1 MEMQKKKILIVDD
14 SEMNREILI
23 SMLEEEYDIIQ
34 AEDGQQAVYIM
45 TEHHMELA
53 LLLLDMNMPV
63 MNGYQV
69 LQVMKERLW
78 LDHIP
83 VICISADSS
92 DDNIGRAYEM
102 GVSDYF
108 GRPFDAAVVLRR
120 VHNTIALHD
129 KSMGNFQDALGM
141 LSTFY
146 YLILKVNLT
155 TDSYLILKDGFADH
169 EGYFNSLTSFSSR
182 LHSFADQNY
191 IYEEDKKEYLEFCN
205 IDRLKKAFAAG
216 SQQETIRYRRKV
228 GNEFK
233 WVSISMM
240 CSEEYED
247 DDQIVMLYVK
257 DINDDYLK
265 QLDEVMRKTTDSLGT
280 VTVNVTKGICLSC
293 AVKEKSVALSG
304 KNESLDSYVRRISQ
318 FAIGW
323 EDRIKAEDIFAKE
336 YLLKE
341 FECGRNTV
349 SFETVVQGDDD
360 EKIRMFKVTME
371 MVRNSVTEEVEGI
384 LYFLDITDSY
394 LAEKIPQLLYQKSFE
409 KIALI
414 DARRKLIN
422 MESTEN
428 FNAYRYLNTK
438 IDYNIYVQDIIGAT
452 VPEQEQERLRR
463 YTDLESVC
471 RELDQ
476 NERYSFTIHQVNED
490 GEKRLKEYNY
500 MYLFKELGILLAV
513 TEDITELS
521 GKDVLTGG
529 YNRQGF
535 IHNVENIFRNCEDRT
550 KYAVLYFNVRNFKA
564 VNELFGI
571 DSGDTVLRTIYRNL
585 KASSLK
591 PCVVARVEADQ
602 FTCLIERKN
611 LDLDGLSGLCEWNF
625 TQDGKTMHI
634 FFGCGIFFVEDK
646 PMSINGM
653 IDRAKLAKKYIT
665 DEYVKP
671 YNIYDTSMKSHYI
684 NRAELAGELRTGLA
698 QEQFKVYY
706 QPVVDTQTGKI
717 KSAEAL
723 IRWIHPQRGFVSP
736 AVFIPAL
743 EESGHISE
751 VDFYVTKK
759 VFEFMRKRH
768 EEGRINVPVSIN
780 LSWMDFY
787 DESMMKWIEENVE
800 TNRNLGIRSRF
811 EITETSFEAMKQNR
825 NNILE
830 SLQEKGAMTLLD
842 DFGSGYSSYGVLQDY
857 NFDILKIDMSLVRQI
872 ETNARSRSILKSII
886 AMAHE
891 LGMQLV
897 AEGAETE
904 EQVAFLR
911 ENSCDYIQGYYYSK
925 PLPEEEFITFMESH
939 S

>member
-1 MEMQKKKILIVDD
+1 MEEQKKKILIVDD

-23 SMLEEEYDIIQ
+23 SMLEDEYDVIQ

-45 TEHHMELA
+45 TEHHMELS

-63 MNGYQV
+63 MNGYEV

-78 LDHIP
+78 LDRIP

-92 DDNIGRAYEM
+92 DDNIGRAYEL

-108 GRPFDAAVVLRR
+108 ARPFDAAVVLRR

-155 TDSYLILKDGFADH
+155 TDSYLILKDGFDD
-169 EGYFNSLTSFSSR
+169 EESYFNGLTSFSAR
-182 LHSFADQNY
+182 LRCFVDHDC
-191 IYEEDKKEYLEFCN
+191 IYEDDKKEYLEFCN
-205 IDRLKKAFAAG
+205 IKRLKKAFAEG
-216 SQQETIRYRRKV
+216 KMQEMIRYRRKV
-228 GNEFK
+228 NNEFK
-233 WVSISMM
+233 WVSLSMI
-240 CSEEYED
+240 CSEEYEED
-247 DDQIVMLYVK
+247 NQIVMLYVR

-265 QLDEVMRKTTDSLGT
+265 QLDEVMRKTMGSLGT
-280 VTVNVTKGICLSC
+280 VTVNVSDGMCISC
-293 AVKEKSVALSG
+293 AVKNKSIGIQGEKE
-304 KNESLDSYVRRISQ
+304 NLDAYVRRI
-318 FAIGW
+318 AMYTIGW
-323 EDRIKAEDIFAKE
+323 EDRTKAEHLFSQE
-336 YLLKE
+336 NLLKE
-341 FECGRNTV
+341 FAGGRTNV
-349 SFETVVQGDDD
+349 SVETVVQGDQDD
-360 EKIRMFKVTME
+360 KIRMFRISIE
-371 MVRNSVTEEVEGI
+371 MIRNSVTGDVEGV
-384 LYFLDITDSY
+384 LYFLDITESY

-414 DARRKLIN
+414 DARRNLIN
-422 MESTEN
+422 MESTED

-438 IDYNIYVQDIIGAT
+438 IDYNTYFRDIIGVM
-452 VPEQEQERLRR
+452 VPDQEKEHLKK
-463 YTDLESVC
+463 YTDMETVC
-471 RELDQ
+471 KELDQ
-476 NERYSFTIHQVNED
+476 NGRYSFTVHQINED
-490 GEKRLKEYNY
+490 GEKRLKEFNY
-500 MYLFKELGILLAV
+500 MYLFKELGIILAV

-529 YNRQGF
+529 DNRQGF
-535 IHNVENIFRNCEDRT
+535 IHNSENVFRHCEDVT
-550 KYAVLYFNVRNFKA
+550 EYAVLYFNVRNFKA

-571 DSGDTVLRTIYRNL
+571 DSGDKVLRMIYRNL
-585 KASSLK
+585 KSSSLK

-602 FTCLIERKN
+602 FTCLVEKKN
-611 LDLDGLSGLCEWNF
+611 LDFDALAGLCEWNF
-625 TQDGKTMHI
+625 TKDGKTMHI
-634 FFGCGIFFVEDK
+634 FCGCGIFFVEDK
-646 PMSINGM
+646 EMSINGM

-665 DEYVKP
+665 DEYIKP
-671 YNIYDTSMKSHYI
+671 YNIYDVSMKSYYI
-684 NRAELAGELRTGLA
+684 DRAELAGELRNGLA

-706 QPVVDTQTGKI
+706 QPVVDAQTGEI

-723 IRWIHPQRGFVSP
+723 IRWIHPKRGFVSP
-736 AVFIPAL
+736 AIFIPAL

-751 VDFYVTKK
+751 LDFYVTKK
-759 VFEFMRKRH
+759 VFEFMWKRN
-768 EEGRINVPVSIN
+768 EEGRKNVPVSIN

-787 DESMMKWIEENVE
+787 DEKMIKWIEKNVE
-800 TNRNLGIRSRF
+800 ASEKMGIKSRF

-872 ETNARSRSILKSII
+872 ETNPKSRSILKSII

-911 ENSCDYIQGYYYSK
+911 ENKCDYIQGYYYSK
-925 PLPEEEFITFMESH
+925 PLSEEEFIEYLENN
-939 S
+939 

>member
-1 MEMQKKKILIVDD
+1 MEEQRKKILIVDD

-23 SMLEEEYDIIQ
+23 SMLEDEYDIIQ

-45 TEHHMELA
+45 TEHHMELS

-63 MNGYQV
+63 MNGYEV
-69 LQVMKERLW
+69 LRVMKERLW

-155 TDSYLILKDGFADH
+155 TNSYLILKDGFDDN
-169 EGYFNSLTSFSSR
+169 EGYFNSLTSFSER
-182 LHSFADQNY
+182 LQAFADRDY
-191 IYEEDKKEYLEFCN
+191 IYEEDKKEYLEFCDT
-205 IDRLKKAFAAG
+205 DRLKQAFASG
-216 SQQETIRYRRKV
+216 SKQETIRYRRRV

-240 CSEEYED
+240 CSEEYEED
-247 DDQIVMLYVK
+247 NQIVMLYVR

-265 QLDEVMRKTTDSLGT
+265 QLDEVMRKTMDSLGT
-280 VTVNVTKGICLSC
+280 VTVNITRGKCISC
-293 AVKEKSVALSG
+293 AVKEKAVGLIEER
-304 KNESLDSYVRRISQ
+304 ESLDSYVRRLSQ

-323 EDRIKAEDIFAKE
+323 EDRTKAGELFSQE
-336 YLLKE
+336 NLLKE
-341 FECGRNTV
+341 FKNGKTNV
-349 SFETVVQGDDD
+349 FFETVVQGDDD
-360 EKIRMFKVTME
+360 EKIRMFKVVME
-371 MVRNSVTEEVEGI
+371 MVRNSVTGEVEGI
-384 LYFLDITDSY
+384 LYFLDITESY

-414 DARRKLIN
+414 DARRNLIN

-438 IDYNIYVQDIIGAT
+438 IDYDIYVKDIIGAT
-452 VPEQEQERLRR
+452 VPEQEQERLRK
-463 YTDLESVC
+463 YTDLAAVC
-471 RELDQ
+471 EELDQ
-476 NERYSFTIHQVNED
+476 TGRYSFTIHQMNEN

-521 GKDVLTGG
+521 EKDVLTGG

-535 IHNVENIFRNCEDRT
+535 IHNVENVFRNCEDKT
-550 KYAVLYFNVRNFKA
+550 EYAVLYFNVRNFKA

-571 DSGDTVLRTIYRNL
+571 DSGDKVLRMIYKNL
-585 KASSLK
+585 RSSSLK

-602 FTCLIERKN
+602 FTCLIDKKN
-611 LDLDGLSGLCEWNF
+611 LDLNALSGLCEWNF

-634 FFGCGIFFVEDK
+634 FCGCGIFNVEEK
-646 PMSINGM
+646 TMSINGM

-684 NRAELAGELRTGLA
+684 DRAELAGELRNGLS

-717 KSAEAL
+717 RSAEAL
-723 IRWIHPQRGFVSP
+723 IRWIHPKRGFVSP

-751 VDFYVTKK
+751 LDFYVTKK
-759 VFEFMRKRH
+759 VFDFMRKRN
-768 EEGRINVPVSIN
+768 EEGKKNVPVSVN

-787 DESMMKWIEENVE
+787 DESMMKWIAENVE
-800 TNRNLGIRSRF
+800 ECQKLGIDSRF

-872 ETNARSRSILKSII
+872 ETNPKSRSILKSII

-891 LGMQLV
+891 LGMKLV

-904 EQVAFLR
+904 DQVAFLK
-911 ENSCDYIQGYYYSK
+911 EHKCDYIQGYYYSK
-925 PLPEEEFITFMESH
+925 PLPEDEFIEFMENN
-939 S
+939 

>member
-1 MEMQKKKILIVDD
+1 MEEQRKKILIVDD

-23 SMLEEEYDIIQ
+23 SMLEDEYDIIQ

-45 TEHHMELA
+45 TEHHMELS

-63 MNGYQV
+63 MNGYEV
-69 LQVMKERLW
+69 LRVMKERLW

-155 TDSYLILKDGFADH
+155 TNSYLILKDGFDDN
-169 EGYFNSLTSFSSR
+169 EGYFNSLTSFSAR
-182 LHSFADQNY
+182 LQAFADRDY
-191 IYEEDKKEYLEFCN
+191 IYEEDKKEYLEFCDT
-205 IDRLKKAFAAG
+205 DRLKQAFASG
-216 SQQETIRYRRKV
+216 SKQETIRYRRRV

-247 DDQIVMLYVK
+247 DNQIVMLYVR

-265 QLDEVMRKTTDSLGT
+265 QLDEVMRKTMDSLGA
-280 VTVNVTKGICLSC
+280 VTVNITRGKCISC
-293 AVKEKSVALSG
+293 AVKEKAVGLIEER
-304 KNESLDSYVRRISQ
+304 ESLDSYVRRLSQ

-323 EDRIKAEDIFAKE
+323 EDRTKAKE
-336 YLLKE
+336 LFSQENLLKE
-341 FECGRNTV
+341 FKNGKTNIF
-349 SFETVVQGDDD
+349 FETVVQGDDD
-360 EKIRMFKVTME
+360 EKIRMFKVVME
-371 MVRNSVTEEVEGI
+371 MVRNSVTGEVEGI
-384 LYFLDITDSY
+384 LYFLDITESY

-414 DARRKLIN
+414 DARRNLIN

-438 IDYNIYVQDIIGAT
+438 IDYDIYVKDIIGAT
-452 VPEQEQERLRR
+452 VPEQEQERLRK
-463 YTDLESVC
+463 YTDLAAVC
-471 RELDQ
+471 EELDQ
-476 NERYSFTIHQVNED
+476 TGRYSFTIHQMNEN

-535 IHNVENIFRNCEDRT
+535 IHNVENVFRNCEDKT
-550 KYAVLYFNVRNFKA
+550 EYAVLYFNVRNFKA

-571 DSGDTVLRTIYRNL
+571 DSGDKVLRMIYKNL
-585 KASSLK
+585 RSSSLK

-602 FTCLIERKN
+602 FTCLIDKKN
-611 LDLDGLSGLCEWNF
+611 LDLNALSGLCEWNF

-634 FFGCGIFFVEDK
+634 FCGCGIFNVEEK
-646 PMSINGM
+646 TMSINGM

-684 NRAELAGELRTGLA
+684 DRAELAGELRNGLS

-717 KSAEAL
+717 RSAEAL
-723 IRWIHPQRGFVSP
+723 IRWIHPKRGFVSP

-751 VDFYVTKK
+751 LDFYVTKK
-759 VFEFMRKRH
+759 VFDFMRKRN
-768 EEGRINVPVSIN
+768 EEGKKNVPVSVN

-787 DESMMKWIEENVE
+787 DESMMKWIAENVE
-800 TNRNLGIRSRF
+800 ECQKLGIDSRF

-872 ETNARSRSILKSII
+872 ETNPKSRSILKSII

-891 LGMQLV
+891 LGMKLV

-904 EQVAFLR
+904 DQVAFLK
-911 ENSCDYIQGYYYSK
+911 EHKCDYIQGYYYSK
-925 PLPEEEFITFMESH
+925 PLPEDEFIEFMENN
-939 S
+939 

>member
-1 MEMQKKKILIVDD
+1 MVEQKKKILIVDD

-23 SMLEEEYDIIQ
+23 SMLEDEYDIIE
-34 AEDGQQAVYIM
+34 AEDGQQAVCIM
-45 TEHHMELA
+45 TENHEDLS

-63 MNGYQV
+63 MNGYEV

-78 LDHIP
+78 LDRIP

-92 DDNIGRAYEM
+92 DDTIGRAYEL

-108 GRPFDAAVVLRR
+108 ARPFDVAVVLRR

-129 KSMGNFQDALGM
+129 KSMGNFQDAIGM
-141 LSTFY
+141 LSAFY

-155 TDSYLILKDGFADH
+155 TDSYLILKDGVEDQ
-169 EGYFNSLTSFSSR
+169 EKYFNEQTSFYDR
-182 LHSFADQNY
+182 VYSFIEKEH
-191 IYEEDKKEYLEFCN
+191 IYQDDEKDYLEFCSLQ
-205 IDRLKKAFAAG
+205 RLREAFAGG
-216 SQQETIRYRRKV
+216 SKQESIRYRRKV

-233 WVSISMM
+233 WVSVTMI
-240 CSEEYED
+240 CSEEYQPD
-247 DDQIVMLYVK
+247 NQVVMLYVK

-280 VTVNVTKGICLSC
+280 VTVNVSEGYCVSC
-293 AVKEKSVALSG
+293 AVKDKSMDMAGEKERL
-304 KNESLDSYVRRISQ
+304 NSYVRRLSQ
-318 FAIGW
+318 YAIGW
-323 EDRIKAEDIFAKE
+323 EDRIKAEELFSQE
-336 YLLKE
+336 SLLQ
-341 FECGRNTV
+341 
-349 SFETVVQGDDD
+349 SFENGRTNVSLETAVHGDDD
-360 EKIRMFKVTME
+360 EKIRMFRVAIE
-371 MVRNSVTEEVEGI
+371 MARNSVTQEIEGVM
-384 LYFLDITDSY
+384 YFLDITESY

-422 MESTEN
+422 IESTEE

-438 IDYNIYVQDIIGAT
+438 INYDVYVHDIIGAT
-452 VPEQEQERLRR
+452 VPPQERERLTG
-463 YTDLESVC
+463 YMDLDHICE
-471 RELDQ
+471 ELDL
-476 NERYSFTIHQVNED
+476 NGRYSYTIHQISEV
-490 GEKRLKEYNY
+490 GEKRLKEFNC
-500 MYLFKELGILLAV
+500 MYLFKELGIILAV

-529 YNRQGF
+529 YNMQGF
-535 IHNVENIFRNCEDRT
+535 VHEAENIFRHCKDRT
-550 KYAVLYFNVRNFKA
+550 DYVVLYFNVRNFKA

-571 DSGDTVLRTIYRNL
+571 DNGDKVLRMIHKHL
-585 KASSLK
+585 KESRLK
-591 PCVVARVEADQ
+591 PCITARVEADQ
-602 FTCLIERKN
+602 FTCLIRKEN
-611 LDLDGLSGLCEWNF
+611 LDLEVLSGLCEWNF
-625 TQDGKTMHI
+625 AHDGKMMNI
-634 FFGCGIFFVEDK
+634 LCGCGIFYVEDK

-653 IDRAKLAKKYIT
+653 IDRAKIAKRYIK

-671 YNIYDTSMKSHYI
+671 YNIYDTTMKSDYI
-684 NRAELAGELRTGLA
+684 NRAELTGELKNGLA

-706 QPVVDTQTGKI
+706 QPVIDAKTEKI
-717 KSAEAL
+717 VSAEAL

-751 VDFYVTKK
+751 LDFYVTKK
-759 VFEFMRKRH
+759 VFAFEKERYNQGKK
-768 EEGRINVPVSIN
+768 IVPVSIN

-787 DESMMKWIEENVE
+787 DETMMSWIDQNVGE
-800 TNRNLGIRSRF
+800 YQELGIKSRF

-830 SLQEKGAMTLLD
+830 ALQAKGAMTLLD

-872 ETNARSRSILKSII
+872 ETNPKSRSILKSII
-886 AMAHE
+886 EMAHE
-891 LGMQLV
+891 LGMKLV

-904 EQVAFLR
+904 EQVAFLK
-911 ENSCDYIQGYYYSK
+911 ENDCDYIQGYYYSK
-925 PLPEEEFITFMESH
+925 PLPEDEFIEFMETH
-939 S
+939 

>member
-1 MEMQKKKILIVDD
+1 MVEQKKKILIVDD

-23 SMLEEEYDIIQ
+23 SMLEDEYDIIE
-34 AEDGQQAVYIM
+34 AEDGQQAVCIM
-45 TEHHMELA
+45 TENHKDLS

-63 MNGYQV
+63 MNGYEV

-78 LDHIP
+78 LDRIP

-92 DDNIGRAYEM
+92 DDTIGRAYEL

-108 GRPFDAAVVLRR
+108 ARPFDAAVVLRR

-129 KSMGNFQDALGM
+129 KSMGNFQDAIGM
-141 LSTFY
+141 LSAFY

-155 TDSYLILKDGFADH
+155 TDNYLILKDGFDDQ
-169 EGYFNSLTSFSSR
+169 EKYFNNQTSFSAR
-182 LHSFADQNY
+182 VQRFVDKDY
-191 IYEEDKKEYLEFCN
+191 IYVEDVKDYLEFCN
-205 IDRLKKAFAAG
+205 AERLKEAFAGG
-216 SQQETIRYRRKV
+216 SRQESIRYRRKV

-233 WVSISMM
+233 WVSVTLM
-240 CSEEYED
+240 CSEEYRPD
-247 DDQIVMLYVK
+247 NQVIMLYVQ

-280 VTVNVTKGICLSC
+280 VTVNVSEGYCVSC
-293 AVKEKSVALSG
+293 AVKDKSMNMAGEKERL
-304 KNESLDSYVRRISQ
+304 NSYVRRLSQ
-318 FAIGW
+318 YAIGW
-323 EDRIKAEDIFAKE
+323 EDRIKAEELFSQE
-336 YLLKE
+336 SLLQS
-341 FECGRNTV
+341 FENGRTNV
-349 SFETVVQGDDD
+349 SMETVVQGDDD
-360 EKIRMFKVTME
+360 EKIRMFRVAIE
-371 MVRNSVTEEVEGI
+371 MARNSVTQKIEGVM
-384 LYFLDITDSY
+384 YFLDITESY

-422 MESTEN
+422 MESTEE

-438 IDYNIYVQDIIGAT
+438 INYDVYVHDIIGAT
-452 VPEQEQERLRR
+452 VPPQERERLTG
-463 YTDLESVC
+463 YMDLDHICE
-471 RELDQ
+471 ELDL
-476 NERYSFTIHQVNED
+476 NGRYSYTIHQISED
-490 GEKRLKEYNY
+490 GEKRLKEYNC
-500 MYLFKELGILLAV
+500 MYLFKELGIILAV

-529 YNRQGF
+529 YNMQGF
-535 IHNVENIFRNCEDRT
+535 IHEAENIFRHCKDRT
-550 KYAVLYFNVRNFKA
+550 DYVVLYFNVRNFKA

-571 DSGDTVLRTIYRNL
+571 DNGDKVLRMIHKHL
-585 KASSLK
+585 KESSLK
-591 PCVVARVEADQ
+591 PCITARVEADQ
-602 FTCLIERKN
+602 FTCLIRKED
-611 LDLDGLSGLCEWNF
+611 LDLEALSGLCEWNF
-625 TQDGKTMHI
+625 AHDGKMMHI
-634 FFGCGIFFVEDK
+634 LCGCGIFYVEDK

-653 IDRAKLAKKYIT
+653 IDRAKIAKRYIK

-671 YNIYDTSMKSHYI
+671 YNIYDTTMKSHYI
-684 NRAELAGELRTGLA
+684 NRAELTGELKNGLA

-706 QPVVDTQTGKI
+706 QPVIDAKTEKI
-717 KSAEAL
+717 VSAEAL

-751 VDFYVTKK
+751 LDFYVTKK
-759 VFEFMRKRH
+759 VFAFEKERYNQGKK
-768 EEGRINVPVSIN
+768 IVPVSIN

-787 DESMMKWIEENVE
+787 DETMMSWIDQNVGE
-800 TNRNLGIRSRF
+800 YQELGIKSRF

-830 SLQEKGAMTLLD
+830 ALQAKGAMTLLD

-872 ETNARSRSILKSII
+872 ETNPKSRSILKSII
-886 AMAHE
+886 EMAHE
-891 LGMQLV
+891 LGMKLV

-904 EQVAFLR
+904 EQVTFLK
-911 ENSCDYIQGYYYSK
+911 ENDCDYIQGYYYSK
-925 PLPEEEFITFMESH
+925 PLPEEEFIEFMETH
-939 S
+939 

>member
-1 MEMQKKKILIVDD
+1 MEEQRKKILIVDD

-23 SMLEEEYDIIQ
+23 SMLEDEYDIIQ

-45 TEHHMELA
+45 TEHHMELS

-63 MNGYQV
+63 MNGYEV
-69 LQVMKERLW
+69 LRVMKERLW

-155 TDSYLILKDGFADH
+155 TNSYLILKDGFDDN
-169 EGYFNSLTSFSSR
+169 EGYFNSLTSFSAR
-182 LHSFADQNY
+182 LQAFADRDY
-191 IYEEDKKEYLEFCN
+191 IYEEDKKEYLEFCDT
-205 IDRLKKAFAAG
+205 DRLKQAFASG
-216 SQQETIRYRRKV
+216 SKQETIRYRRRV

-247 DDQIVMLYVK
+247 DNQIVMLYVR

-265 QLDEVMRKTTDSLGT
+265 QLDVVMRKTMDSLGA
-280 VTVNVTKGICLSC
+280 VTVNITRGKCISC
-293 AVKEKSVALSG
+293 AVKEKAVGLIEER
-304 KNESLDSYVRRISQ
+304 ESLDSYVRRLSQ

-323 EDRIKAEDIFAKE
+323 EDRTKAKE
-336 YLLKE
+336 LFSQENLLKE
-341 FECGRNTV
+341 FKNGKTNIF
-349 SFETVVQGDDD
+349 FETVVQGDDD
-360 EKIRMFKVTME
+360 EKIRMFKVVME
-371 MVRNSVTEEVEGI
+371 MVRNSVTGEVEGI
-384 LYFLDITDSY
+384 LYFLDITESY

-414 DARRKLIN
+414 DARRNLIN

-438 IDYNIYVQDIIGAT
+438 IDYDIYVKDIIGAT
-452 VPEQEQERLRR
+452 VPEQEQERLRK
-463 YTDLESVC
+463 YTDLAAVC
-471 RELDQ
+471 EELDQ
-476 NERYSFTIHQVNED
+476 TGRYSFTIHQMNEN

-535 IHNVENIFRNCEDRT
+535 IHNVENVFRNCEDKT
-550 KYAVLYFNVRNFKA
+550 EYAVLYFNVRNFKA

-571 DSGDTVLRTIYRNL
+571 DSGDKVLRMIYKNL
-585 KASSLK
+585 RSSSLK

-602 FTCLIERKN
+602 FTCLIDKKN
-611 LDLDGLSGLCEWNF
+611 LDLNALSGLCEWNF

-634 FFGCGIFFVEDK
+634 FCGCGIFNVEEK
-646 PMSINGM
+646 TMSINGM

-684 NRAELAGELRTGLA
+684 DRAELAGELRNGLS

-717 KSAEAL
+717 RSAEAL
-723 IRWIHPQRGFVSP
+723 IRWIHPKRGFVSP

-751 VDFYVTKK
+751 LDFYVTKK
-759 VFEFMRKRH
+759 VFDFMRKRN
-768 EEGRINVPVSIN
+768 EEGKKNVPVSVN

-787 DESMMKWIEENVE
+787 DESMMKWIAENVE
-800 TNRNLGIRSRF
+800 ECQKLGIDSRF

-872 ETNARSRSILKSII
+872 ETNPKSRSILKSII

-891 LGMQLV
+891 LGMKLV

-904 EQVAFLR
+904 DQVAFLK
-911 ENSCDYIQGYYYSK
+911 EHKCDYIQGYYYSK
-925 PLPEEEFITFMESH
+925 PLPEDEFIEFMENN
-939 S
+939 

>member
-1 MEMQKKKILIVDD
+1 M
-14 SEMNREILI
+14 
-23 SMLEEEYDIIQ
+23 
-34 AEDGQQAVYIM
+34 
-45 TEHHMELA
+45 
-53 LLLLDMNMPV
+53 
-63 MNGYQV
+63 
-69 LQVMKERLW
+69 
-78 LDHIP
+78 
-83 VICISADSS
+83 
-92 DDNIGRAYEM
+92 
-102 GVSDYF
+102 
-108 GRPFDAAVVLRR
+108 
-120 VHNTIALHD
+120 
-129 KSMGNFQDALGM
+129 
-141 LSTFY
+141 
-146 YLILKVNLT
+146 
-155 TDSYLILKDGFADH
+155 
-169 EGYFNSLTSFSSR
+169 
-182 LHSFADQNY
+182 
-191 IYEEDKKEYLEFCN
+191 
-205 IDRLKKAFAAG
+205 
-216 SQQETIRYRRKV
+216 
-228 GNEFK
+228 
-233 WVSISMM
+233 
-240 CSEEYED
+240 
-247 DDQIVMLYVK
+247 
-257 DINDDYLK
+257 
-265 QLDEVMRKTTDSLGT
+265 
-280 VTVNVTKGICLSC
+280 
-293 AVKEKSVALSG
+293 
-304 KNESLDSYVRRISQ
+304 
-318 FAIGW
+318 
-323 EDRIKAEDIFAKE
+323 
-336 YLLKE
+336 
-341 FECGRNTV
+341 
-349 SFETVVQGDDD
+349 
-360 EKIRMFKVTME
+360 
-371 MVRNSVTEEVEGI
+371 EGI
-384 LYFLDITDSY
+384 LYFLDITESY

-414 DARRKLIN
+414 DAKRRLIN

-438 IDYNIYVQDIIGAT
+438 IDYNIYIQDIIGAT
-452 VPEQEQERLRR
+452 VPEQEQERLRK

-471 RELDQ
+471 KELDM

-500 MYLFKELGILLAV
+500 MYLFKELGIILAV
-513 TEDITELS
+513 TEDITDLS

-550 KYAVLYFNVRNFKA
+550 DYAVLYFNVRNFKA

-571 DSGDTVLRTIYRNL
+571 DSGDIVLRTIYKNL

-591 PCVVARVEADQ
+591 PRVVARVEADQ

-611 LDLDGLSGLCEWNF
+611 LDLDSLSGLCEWNF

-634 FFGCGIFFVEDK
+634 FFGCGIFYVEDK

-684 NRAELAGELRTGLA
+684 NRAELAGELRAGLA

-872 ETNARSRSILKSII
+872 ETNPKSRSILKSII

-904 EQVAFLR
+904 EQVAFLK
-911 ENSCDYIQGYYYSK
+911 ENQCDYIQGYYYSR
-925 PLPEEEFITFMESH
+925 PLPEDEFIAFMESH